1 MKSLA
6 FCMRLVCILFCIT
19 LVMIGTLSL
28 LAKRSRETAKQVDD
42 TIEDTEEMGEKLA
55 AGSEDTAA
63 ESVVPSEVEVT
74 EPTAA
79 AEEEAVTEP
88 TVTASEEAD
97 EEPTATAAEEA
108 DEGTTAVASEEADEE
123 PIAAVGMLPTMKK
136 GHRTQVSGD
145 RNIGEG
151 MAYVGS
157 KTQPAIALTFDDGPS
172 KNPTTRI
179 LDVLESYQVHAT
191 FFVMGYKAEDYA
203 DQLKRAKA
211 LGCEL
216 GNHSYN
222 HPKLTAISD
231 SKAEKQIS
239 RTRKLV
245 KKVTGT
251 APSLVRPPYGSY
263 NDTVLS
269 LLKAPAILWSLDT
282 RDWKTRDADSTV
294 NAVLSDV
301 KDGDIVLMHD
311 VYEPTADAV
320 ERLVPELIDRGYQL
334 VTVHELAALKGE
346 KLKKGKTY
354 IRLTT
359 EE

>member
-6 FCMRLVCILFCIT
+6 FYIRLVCILFCIT
-19 LVMIGTLSL
+19 LVMIGTFSL
-28 LAKRSRETAKQVDD
+28 LAKSSRETAKQVDD
-42 TIEDTEEMGEKLA
+42 TIEDTEEMREKLA

-74 EPTAA
+74 EP
-79 AEEEAVTEP
+79 
-88 TVTASEEAD
+88 
-97 EEPTATAAEEA
+97 
-108 DEGTTAVASEEADEE
+108 TAVASEEADEE

-136 GHRTQVSGD
+136 GHRTQVPGD

-151 MAYVGS
+151 MAYVGN

-203 DQLKRAKA
+203 DQLNRAKA

-354 IRLTT
+354 IRLTA